1 MISTHLLRKMSIDAV
16 LNPPVEI
23 RGEKARSILS
33 YAVAGIVTHKT
44 IRQQIMMENAADARK
59 QALQE
64 YHRQFNNVFLRK
76 MAPFLREKY
85 DMTLYKKA
93 LLATGNREI
102 HYLREGQRNHDIEQ
116 FLTIIRSTIREQ
128 ENKKHT
134 KSGKVE
140 YQYQLTN
147 LVNRVYQTLQ
157 TLIRSGVENLNRF
170 TGKSLHEIADILGIF
185 SIPLTAAQKSAL
197 HQLDN
202 PQIQYPQYGNDVQ
215 SQSLL
220 NTVSVLPKGADVA
233 TVTMNDLSLEH
244 NSQYTFVL
252 DQNVTYKM
260 EGNDITMPPG
270 TKLTAVIYA
279 FQANN
284 GNPYLVVIP
293 NRAFGPTGTQFQ
305 FPMTNQEFRLFVT
318 PGLRIVHQQSWEN
331 SMMDQSMEQDPEPN
345 MNWRKPIRKI
355 KLRDSARPADSGAL
369 DIAAILPQRQGTATQ
384 NVKKQVSVRPNM
396 NLFNI
401 VTGASY
407 NDDRDI
413 KFIAGMEN
421 ADVGASIIPFWLQI
435 RHAHDY
441 NQKQYSEKIIQ
452 GQICNAFATCVLH
465 EKGFPYETSEQKEE
479 FRRQKNE
486 FCDTLTSSR
495 QEQIQQLWAKRSAP
509 FSRLTKE
516 ELQDIEK
523 TLYKPL
529 SVAVDSKAEPQQIA
543 DWFRRNNALPDN
555 IITLKDIHNNEEGV
569 IVIEDTDVNNIH
581 SCKYLFG
588 VGRSVEFL
596 TVKSMVVE
604 IWNKMKKIKIR
615 ELLRDGMSEI
625 DARSA
630 VSKFFQSTYKFIDK
644 MEDAQKLYEEYSNIV
659 IQKRVRSA
667 LTNVYDTD
675 NKQYKTLQRLLVT
688 ITDPA
693 QLAGKDAFFQLFTPD
708 FIRHRNNL
716 ITLYVQPFSADELIK
731 MTPVRIPFTPSAAD
745 LSWLQTQFADV
756 LMALNCFLKY
766 TQKKGDSSRVVELRH
781 TKFVVNMYAKCFDQI
796 SDEMNMSVDDDMPDI
811 PKDFRELVFF
821 EMGNDSLR
829 YVWAYMISLYNAR
842 VLLRQKLAAKGLK
855 MESHTTIDR
864 ISSKLADE
872 FAEKLDGSFFGKSA
886 ILPDKSF
893 FHLAALAFSS
903 IIFNLHQYWKSNRS
917 RVSRAQTFG
926 QPEID
931 FAYHILSRQEAGNVE
946 SKGENNAVKNL
957 VERLSESWP
966 NADEIPTAISSRLY
980 DLMLD
985 LYNNQTRF
993 MASIKSRLY
1002 YFATINNAEKEVVK
1016 DDMNEE
1022 EDRKDDS
1029 DDIESEHEKDDDH
1042 PEEGEDYEDY
1052 EEDEDELFGADDE
1065 DDLFGDNE

>member
-76 MAPFLREKY
+76 MAPFLRQKY
-85 DMTLYKKA
+85 DTTLYKKA

-140 YQYQLTN
+140 HQYQLTN

-157 TLIRSGVENLNRF
+157 TLIHSGTENLNRF

-185 SIPLTAAQKSAL
+185 YIPLTASQKSAL

-202 PQIQYPQYGNDVQ
+202 PQIQYPQYGNGDNGDQ
-215 SQSLL
+215 SH

-233 TVTMNDLSLEH
+233 TVTINDLGVE
-244 NSQYTFVL
+244 NNAQYTFVL

-293 NRAFGPTGTQFQ
+293 NRAFGPSGTQFQ

-318 PGLRIVHQQSWEN
+318 PGLKIVRPHSLEK

-345 MNWRKPIRKI
+345 MNWRKPNKI
-355 KLRDSARPADSGAL
+355 KLRDSSRPVDSGAL
-369 DIAAILPQRQGTATQ
+369 DISNILPQRQSTPSQ
-384 NVKKQVSVRPNM
+384 FVKKQPSMGPNM
-396 NLFNI
+396 SLFNI

-421 ADVGASIIPFWLQI
+421 VDVGASIIPFWLQI
-435 RHAHDY
+435 RHSHDY
-441 NQKQYSEKIIQ
+441 NQKQYSEKIAR
-452 GQICNAFATCVLH
+452 GQICNAFATCVLY

-486 FCDTLTSSR
+486 FCDSLTPSR
-495 QEQIQQLWAKRSAP
+495 QDQIQQLWAKRSAP

-523 TLYKPL
+523 TLYNPL
-529 SVAVDSKAEPQQIA
+529 SVDIDNKAMPQQIVE
-543 DWFRRNNALPDN
+543 WFRQNNAVPDN
-555 IITLKDIHNNEEGV
+555 IITLKDIQNSEEGT
-569 IVIEDTDVNNIH
+569 IVIEDADVNNIH
-581 SCKYLFG
+581 SSKYVFDN
-588 VGRSVEFL
+588 GRSVEFL

-615 ELLRDGMSEI
+615 ELLHDGMSEI
-625 DARSA
+625 DVRSA

-644 MEDAQKLYEEYSNIV
+644 MEDAQKLYEEHSNIV

-667 LTNVYDTD
+667 LTNIYDTD

-688 ITDPA
+688 IADPA
-693 QLAGKDAFFQLFTPD
+693 QLAGKDTFFQLFTPD

-731 MTPVRIPFTPSAAD
+731 MTPVRVPFSPSAAD

-781 TKFVVNMYAKCFDQI
+781 TKFVVNMYAKCFDHI
-796 SDEMNMSVDDDMPDI
+796 SDEMSMSLDDDMPDI

-855 MESHTTIDR
+855 MESFETIDR

-872 FAEKLDGSFFGKSA
+872 FTEKLNGAFFDGSA
-886 ILPDKSF
+886 IPDKRF

-903 IIFNLHQYWKSNRS
+903 IIFNLHQYWKTTRS
-917 RVSRAQTFG
+917 RVSRVQTFG

-931 FAYHILSRQEAGNVE
+931 FAYHILSRQEADSVAPN
-946 SKGENNAVKNL
+946 GENNAVKNL

-966 NADEIPTAISSRLY
+966 NGDEIPNEISSRLY

-985 LYNNQTRF
+985 LFNNQTRF
-993 MASIKSRLY
+993 TTSIKSRLY
-1002 YFATINNAEKEVVK
+1002 YFATITNTEKEVVK
-1016 DDMNEE
+1016 DDMI
-1022 EDRKDDS
+1022 EDDDHKDDN
-1029 DDIESEHEKDDDH
+1029 DDIQSEHEKDDDQ
-1042 PEEGEDYEDY
+1042 PEEGEDYE
-1052 EEDEDELFGADDE
+1052 EEEDELFGGDDE